1 VALWILRKSLSLVPG
16 YGAGWQMPP
25 GVSPGFQWYSHM
37 YQAPP
42 AQGYTFAEHLPA
54 PAVTGFQA
62 PLPHFAP
69 SPFGFGQPHAAFP
82 AALPQDTGH
91 REVKAAVVG
100 VHDASRPTTAQG
112 IPAFHTPT
120 QPTAP
125 AAAQT
130 PAEKRWGEHI
140 FPAPPAARST
150 PLPAEPT
157 PKDNDHREGK
167 PVANGVHEASRP
179 PTAQGKEIPASH
191 NPTQPTVP
199 SAAQAPAEKRW
210 GEHILPIPYV
220 APPAPPPAKSP
231 PKDSAHREGKAAAV
245 GVYDVSKP
253 SKGQDTKKVHASR
266 SPTKP
271 SAPSANLHVSSRA
284 AAHPRSRSATDKRG
298 GEPVPPLVLK
308 QVPQPAPHLA
318 ELSPKG
324 NVRFASPTNHVNGHG
339 AGAPSAQLVG
349 PAEVGSKYDSDDEE
363 GMAGK
368 MLPRGATIFFESTD
382 HEPKAVNQTG
392 ATPSPPNKV
401 TGLDDFELIR
411 VLGKGAFGKV
421 WKVRRKGNGRE
432 YAMKVMSKR
441 HFAKENMVDL
451 LKGEQETLARV
462 RHPYLVGLRWAW
474 QTSDRA
480 FLVMDYMP
488 GGELLGHLNRR
499 PQRRFPE
506 AWAKVYAAQ
515 VTLALEHLHGL
526 NILYR
531 DMKPDNVVLD
541 ADGNAMLI
549 DFGLALALPPHTKE
563 GGRRYFGK
571 PNYYLSPEMIRGE
584 PFGLEADWWM
594 FGVMLYELLTGTLP
608 WMGALPTEVHRMII
622 SPLYPVRVEQGVCS
636 PAAVDFLTALLCKD
650 LNRRMCTVAAVKAHP
665 WFADISWE
673 KLAAKQVPAPFRPP
687 PEPEDEPAY
696 PVQTLSF
703 CRVPTQG
710 VILRGFSFTRTNTFV
725 E

>member
-1 VALWILRKSLSLVPG
+1 
-16 YGAGWQMPP
+16 
-25 GVSPGFQWYSHM
+25 
-37 YQAPP
+37 
-42 AQGYTFAEHLPA
+42 
-54 PAVTGFQA
+54 
-62 PLPHFAP
+62 
-69 SPFGFGQPHAAFP
+69 
-82 AALPQDTGH
+82 
-91 REVKAAVVG
+91 
-100 VHDASRPTTAQG
+100 
-112 IPAFHTPT
+112 
-120 QPTAP
+120 
-125 AAAQT
+125 
-130 PAEKRWGEHI
+130 
-140 FPAPPAARST
+140 
-150 PLPAEPT
+150 
-157 PKDNDHREGK
+157 
-167 PVANGVHEASRP
+167 
-179 PTAQGKEIPASH
+179 
-191 NPTQPTVP
+191 
-199 SAAQAPAEKRW
+199 
-210 GEHILPIPYV
+210 
-220 APPAPPPAKSP
+220 
-231 PKDSAHREGKAAAV
+231 
-245 GVYDVSKP
+245 
-253 SKGQDTKKVHASR
+253 
-266 SPTKP
+266 
-271 SAPSANLHVSSRA
+271 
-284 AAHPRSRSATDKRG
+284 
-298 GEPVPPLVLK
+298 
-308 QVPQPAPHLA
+308 
-318 ELSPKG
+318 
-324 NVRFASPTNHVNGHG
+324 
-339 AGAPSAQLVG
+339 
-349 PAEVGSKYDSDDEE
+349 
-363 GMAGK
+363 MAGK

-382 HEPKAVNQTG
+382 HEPKAVGQTG

-526 NILYR
+526 SILYR

-541 ADGNAMLI
+541 GDGNAMLI

-650 LNRRMCTVAAVKAHP
+650 LNWRMCTVAAVKAHP

-673 KLAAKQVPAPFRPP
+673 KLAAKQVPAPFRPLPSRRTSP
-687 PEPEDEPAY
+687 PTRSRPSVSAGSRRKVSSCGGSLSPAPTPSSSNLETHWTRGVSSHSLLQPGFQRRP
-696 PVQTLSF
+696 PVSSSRPFSNLF
-703 CRVPTQG
+703 FHRVSIPNCLMPL
-710 VILRGFSFTRTNTFV
+710 LRESYASVVALRLHPV
-725 E
+725 CCDC